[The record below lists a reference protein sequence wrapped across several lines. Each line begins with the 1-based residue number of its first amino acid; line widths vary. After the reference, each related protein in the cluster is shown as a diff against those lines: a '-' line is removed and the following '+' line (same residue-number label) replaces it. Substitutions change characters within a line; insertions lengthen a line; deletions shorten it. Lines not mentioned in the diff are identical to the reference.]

1 MSGLDKKPTANR
13 CLNGQVAVV
22 TGAGRGIG
30 RAIALAVARAGADV
44 AVNDLPESE
53 TLQSVVQECQALG
66 VRSMAMPAD
75 LGDRQ
80 QVEDGI
86 NQVVE
91 QLGGLDVAISNAA
104 YSDRELFHEADL
116 SGFERTIQVTMWGPF
131 YLVRAAARHMI
142 ARKRGGSIVIVSSTH
157 ATRPIPGAMA
167 YNMSK
172 AAVEQMAKTA
182 ATELTEH
189 RIRVNALRP
198 GWVDTPGERKFF
210 TEENLENLGS
220 GLPMGRLGKPEEIAH
235 GAVFLCDPASESI
248 NGSVLTMD
256 GGIQLPVEQMF
267 RLKQQPSSS
276 TPADKTEGSVWWKFW

>member
-131 YLVRAAARHMI
+131 YLVRAASRHMI
-142 ARKRGGSIVIVSSTH
+142 AQKRGGSIVIVSSTH
-157 ATRPIPGAMA
+157 ATRPIPGAME

-210 TEENLENLGS
+210 TEENLENLGT
-220 GLPMGRLGKPEEIAH
+220 GLPMGRLGQPEEIAH

-276 TPADKTEGSVWWKFW
+276 TPADKT

>member
-30 RAIALAVARAGADV
+30 RAIALEVARAGADV
-44 AVNDLPESE
+44 AVNDLPESQ

-142 ARKRGGSIVIVSSTH
+142 AQKRGGSIVIVSSTH

-276 TPADKTEGSVWWKFW
+276 TPADKT

>member
-267 RLKQQPSSS
+267 RLKQQPISS
-276 TPADKTEGSVWWKFW
+276 THADET

>member
-86 NQVVE
+86 DQVVE

-142 ARKRGGSIVIVSSTH
+142 AQKRGGSIVIVSSTH

-276 TPADKTEGSVWWKFW
+276 TPADKT

>member
-91 QLGGLDVAISNAA
+91 QFGGLDVAISNAA

-116 SGFERTIQVTMWGPF
+116 SGFERTIQVTLWGPF
-131 YLVRAAARHMI
+131 YLVRAASRHMI
-142 ARKRGGSIVIVSSTH
+142 AQKRGGSIVIVSSTH

-276 TPADKTEGSVWWKFW
+276 TPADKT

>member
-1 MSGLDKKPTANR
+1 MSGLDKMPTANR

-131 YLVRAAARHMI
+131 YLVRAASRHMI
-142 ARKRGGSIVIVSSTH
+142 AQKRGGSIVIVSSTH

-210 TEENLENLGS
+210 TEENLENLGT
-220 GLPMGRLGKPEEIAH
+220 GLPMGRLGQPEEIAH

-276 TPADKTEGSVWWKFW
+276 TPADKT

>member
-131 YLVRAAARHMI
+131 YLVRAASQHMI
-142 ARKRGGSIVIVSSTH
+142 AQKRGGSIVIVSSTH

-210 TEENLENLGS
+210 TEENLENLGT

-276 TPADKTEGSVWWKFW
+276 TPADKT

>member
-131 YLVRAAARHMI
+131 YLVRAASRHMI
-142 ARKRGGSIVIVSSTH
+142 AQKRGGSIVIVSSTH

-172 AAVEQMAKTA
+172 AAGEQMAKTA

-210 TEENLENLGS
+210 TEENLENLGT

-276 TPADKTEGSVWWKFW
+276 TPADKT